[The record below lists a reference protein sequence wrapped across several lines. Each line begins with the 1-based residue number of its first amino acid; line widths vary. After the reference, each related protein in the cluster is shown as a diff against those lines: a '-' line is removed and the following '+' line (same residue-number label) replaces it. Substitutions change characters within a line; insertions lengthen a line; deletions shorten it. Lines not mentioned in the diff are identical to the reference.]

1 MVFIHFSYNANLNL
15 VFLKSKIFIIMKK
28 AILLLS
34 FVVLSS
40 FNSASNVDFKL
51 KSNVS
56 IVVGE
61 SFSLINDSK
70 DKISIHTGT
79 GFVSLNKGSKT
90 SIGCNVGKEVRWA
103 NEGKKGDVIFK
114 ITADMCGKTLKL
126 SELTK

>member
-1 MVFIHFSYNANLNL
+1 M
-15 VFLKSKIFIIMKK
+15 KI
-28 AILLLS
+28 ILLS
-34 FVVLSS
+34 IY
-40 FNSASNVDFKL
+40 SAVIGLNV
-51 KSNVS
+51 VS
-56 IVVGE
+56 IKETNNIVNE
-61 SFSLINDSK
+61 IKLESSFSLINDTK

-126 SELTK
+126 SELMK